1 MLSTLPRKQDRPR
14 PAAPTIDAEEPTQQ
28 RVRPTWAH
36 TLIFAAL
43 PAVVLLLAVGAG
55 FLKWQHAAISG
66 TLPASTEAARAA
78 TEGTVALLSYGPD
91 TVNGD
96 LFAVR
101 DRLTGDFLSA
111 FTSLADE
118 VVIPGAK
125 QQQIF
130 SAASVPATATVSA
143 SPDHAVVLVF
153 VNQTTTVADDPP
165 TLTASSVRVTLDK
178 VDGRWLISD
187 FAPI

>member
-1 MLSTLPRKQDRPR
+1 MLSTWPRKQAQPNG
-14 PAAPTIDAEEPTQQ
+14 AVPTIDAEGPTQQ
-28 RVRPTWAH
+28 RVHPAGAH

-43 PAVVLLLAVGAG
+43 PAAVLLLAVGAG

-66 TLPASTEAARAA
+66 ALPASAEAAREA
-78 TEGTVALLSYGPD
+78 TEGTVALLSYAPD
-91 TVNGD
+91 TVSND
-96 LFAVR
+96 LVAVR
-101 DRLTGDFLSA
+101 DRLTGDFLAA

-118 VVIPGAK
+118 VVIPSAK

-130 SAASVPATATVSA
+130 SAASVPAAAAVSA
-143 SPDHAVVLVF
+143 SPDHVVVLLF

-165 TLTASSVRVTLDK
+165 TLTASSVTVTLEK
-178 VDGRWLISD
+178 VDGCWLISD